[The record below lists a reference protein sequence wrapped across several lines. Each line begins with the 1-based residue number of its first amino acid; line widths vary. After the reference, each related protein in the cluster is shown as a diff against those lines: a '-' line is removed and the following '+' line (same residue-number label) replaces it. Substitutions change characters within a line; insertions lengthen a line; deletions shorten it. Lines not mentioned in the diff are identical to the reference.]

1 MMTAKE
7 RWERLQSKRYAVL
20 ERARDCAA
28 LTIPALVPPEAHDD
42 NNVLPTPYQSLGAR
56 GVNNVASKLL
66 MSLFPP
72 GAAFLRLQ
80 VDAKTKAQ
88 LGDKAAEVEELLAE
102 HEKLIANKIE
112 TMSARPVL
120 FEIFKHLIVAGNV
133 LKHLKNGTM
142 RMFRI
147 DQYVVSRRADGQ
159 PAEAVIKECVIAS
172 TLPEDVKALCNLVE
186 KKDEKI
192 DVYTVIEWG
201 ELFVT
206 DWQEINGVRVPD
218 SLTIMPR
225 KKAGWLALR
234 WVAVPG
240 QDYGRGLV
248 EEYLGDIR
256 SLEGLSESLVRFAA
270 AASKILFM
278 VKPGATTRFEDI
290 RDAESGD
297 AIVGQKSDVDVLQ
310 IEKFNDFQVTKAVAD
325 GLEIR
330 LSQAFLLRSGT
341 TRQAERVTAEEI
353 RATAQELE
361 DVLGGV
367 YTVQA
372 IELQLPLARY
382 LIADMT
388 KKREIPALPEKVVQ
402 PVIIT
407 GFEALGRNHGVNRL
421 RAWISDV
428 KNADPTG
435 GQETIKWLVVDKALG
450 VGHGVENLDTF
461 LYTQD
466 EIDAARQQQQMAA
479 LAAPAIGPLAGA
491 AGKVIAGPQA

>member
-1 MMTAKE
+1 MLTAKE
-7 RWERLQSKRYAVL
+7 RWERLQSKRTAIL

-28 LTIPALVPPEAHDD
+28 LTIPALVPPEGHDD

-80 VDAKTKAQ
+80 IDAKTKGE
-88 LGDKAAEVEELLAE
+88 LGDKVSEVEALLAD
-102 HEKLIANKIE
+102 HEKLISNKIE
-112 TMSARPVL
+112 TMAARPTL
-120 FEIFKHLIVAGNV
+120 FEIFKHLVVSGNS
-133 LKHLKNGTM
+133 LMHLHQGTM

-147 DQYVVSRRADGQ
+147 DQYVCSRRADGTTV
-159 PAEAVIKECVIAS
+159 ECVIKECVVAS
-172 TLPEDVKALCNLVE
+172 TLAEEVKLACNLVD
-186 KKDEKI
+186 KKDEKV
-192 DVYTVIEWG
+192 DVYTVIEFS
-201 ELFVT
+201 ET
-206 DWQEINGVRVPD
+206 HTQDWQEINGRQVPN
-218 SLTIMPR
+218 SLTIMPK
-225 KKAGWLALR
+225 KKAGWFPLR
-234 WVAVPG
+234 WQAVPG

-248 EEYLGDIR
+248 EEYLGDVR

-270 AASKILFM
+270 AASKIIFM

-310 IEKFNDFQVTKAVAD
+310 IEKFADFQVTKGVAD
-325 GLEIR
+325 NLEIR

-341 TRQAERVTAEEI
+341 TRNAERVTAEEI

-382 LIADMT
+382 LIAEMT

-421 RAWISDV
+421 RAWIGDV
-428 KNADPTG
+428 KAANPTG
-435 GQETIKWLVVDKALG
+435 GADTLNWRNIDHALG
-450 VGHGVENLDTF
+450 VGHGVENLDSF
-461 LYTQD
+461 VLSQAD
-466 EIDAARQQQQMAA
+466 IDAQRQQQQMAA
-479 LAAPAIGPLAGA
+479 IAAPAIGPVAGA
-491 AGKVIAGPQA
+491 AAKATMGE